1 MAALLVP
8 YEVACRAIAEAVA
21 VDDVKGILDA
31 AAAMRTYAKRAK
43 NRDMEANAV
52 EIRMRCTRRIGQL
65 LREQRETVGLATGG
79 EHGGRARKDGLAR
92 NPSIVR
98 PTIAMQG
105 IDKTLAQQGRVL
117 DAVSEEAFEHKVVDA
132 RGAVARAYK
141 NVINAAAIEQE
152 RESYR
157 QRTDQGGR
165 VDDLHA
171 LIASGYRAGVIYCRS
186 ATDVSNLQREGEAA
200 ISAERHYDVMSIDEI
215 KALPVAALA
224 AKNCALL
231 MWDFWPEDP
240 EKDGELVGR
249 EIIKAWEFNYRTAGF
264 IWVKTTRKATSVGL
278 DGKGLHWGMGYHTRT
293 NTEALPAGGA
303 RLAAAAG
310 ERRASSHHGAG
321 RRAFGEAGGGRAPN
335 RAAVSRSVP

>member
-52 EIRMRCTRRIGQL
+52 EICMRCTRRIGQL

-171 LIASGYRAGVIYCRS
+171 LIASGYRAGVISVDPPRMFRTYS
-186 ATDVSNLQREGEAA
+186 GKGKQRP
-200 ISAERHYDVMSIDEI
+200 RR
-215 KALPVAALA
+215 AAL
-224 AKNCALL
+224 
-231 MWDFWPEDP
+231 
-240 EKDGELVGR
+240 
-249 EIIKAWEFNYRTAGF
+249 
-264 IWVKTTRKATSVGL
+264 
-278 DGKGLHWGMGYHTRT
+278 
-293 NTEALPAGGA
+293 
-303 RLAAAAG
+303 
-310 ERRASSHHGAG
+310 
-321 RRAFGEAGGGRAPN
+321 
-335 RAAVSRSVP
+335 